1 MLEAFLLSA
10 IVTLAAWLVIE
21 RRRRLSFFKDLGIP
35 GPPPSFLS
43 GNLSE
48 IIQKGTLVKYKEWL
62 EKYGDIVGFY
72 NGAHPFLIV
81 KDPELIKK
89 IQIKDFHNFTS
100 RGMSSGFAR
109 SHPINKQSLVNAD
122 GERWKKM
129 RSLLT
134 PAFTTRNMKKM
145 MSLMDD
151 GSNELL
157 DAIETL
163 RSKHKAIEFR
173 ELFQRLTAD
182 VIIRSAFG
190 LKSNLQQKGRT
201 NSSTESLFQES
212 LNTIQQFR
220 RAWIN
225 FLTAC
230 FPELIWFWRAII
242 SYSSSH
248 TKTPT
253 DKSFHEIAPIIKF
266 RRGNREK
273 DRSDLLQLMLNAEVE
288 VGAPVNVH
296 SLTASGD
303 ADSSYQ
309 EDQPVKVNDI
319 GKKHALTD
327 TEIMANG
334 FTFFLA
340 GFETTGTALAFAA
353 YLLAKHQDIQ
363 DRLREEVLSVL
374 KRDGAFTYDNV
385 FSIKYMDQVI
395 SESLRL
401 FSPVVGFVKL
411 NASRKFSLSLL
422 GSFTTRRCARDYVH
436 NGITIPAGTSVI
448 IPNHH
453 LSHDPAFWKTPE
465 NFDPERFSPENKGQI
480 DPTVYQPF
488 GQGPRNCVGM
498 RFAQLEMKLTMAK
511 LMAKY
516 KLVLDDRHIKEKE
529 LKLESTFIFAYPP
542 DGIWLKVEK
551 V

>member
-1 MLEAFLLSA
+1 MFEALLLTA
-10 IVTLAAWLVIE
+10 IVTLATWFVIQ
-21 RRRRLSFFKDLGIP
+21 RKRRLSFFKDLGIP

-72 NGAHPFLIV
+72 NGGHPFLIV
-81 KDPELIKK
+81 KDPALIKK
-89 IQIKDFHNFTS
+89 IQIKDFNNFTS
-100 RGMSSGFAR
+100 RGISSGFAR
-109 SHPINKQSLVNAD
+109 SHPINKQSLVNAEGD
-122 GERWKKM
+122 RWKKM
-129 RSLLT
+129 RSLIT

-145 MSLMDD
+145 VSLMDD
-151 GSNELL
+151 ASNELL
-157 DAIETL
+157 DVIEAL

-190 LKSNLQQKGRT
+190 LKSNLQRKGRT

-225 FLTAC
+225 FFTAC
-230 FPELIWFWRAII
+230 FPELTWLWRIII
-242 SYSSSH
+242 SYSSGH
-248 TKTPT
+248 TKTAA
-253 DKSFHEIAPIIKF
+253 DQAFDEVAPIVKF

-288 VGAPVNVH
+288 DGAPVNVH
-296 SLTASGD
+296 SLTASDD
-303 ADSSYQ
+303 ADGACQ
-309 EDQPVKVNDI
+309 EDQPVKANDS
-319 GKKHALTD
+319 GKKHVLTN

-334 FTFFLA
+334 FTFFIA
-340 GFETTGTALAFAA
+340 GFETTGTALAFTS

-363 DRLREEVLSVL
+363 DHLREEVLAVL
-374 KRDGAFTYDNV
+374 KRDGAFSYDNV
-385 FSIKYMDQVI
+385 LNIKYMDQVI
-395 SESLRL
+395 SESLRF
-401 FSPVVGFVKL
+401 FSPVVG
-411 NASRKFSLSLL
+411 
-422 GSFTTRRCARDYVH
+422 FTTRRCARDYVH
-436 NGITIPAGTSVI
+436 NGITIPAGTSIV

-453 LSHDPAFWKTPE
+453 MSHDPAFWKTPD
-465 NFDPERFSPENKGQI
+465 NFDPERFSPENKHQV
-480 DPTVYQPF
+480 DPVVYQPF
-488 GQGPRNCVGM
+488 GRGPRNCVGM
-498 RFAQLEMKLTMAK
+498 RFAQLEMKLTLAK

-516 KLVLDDRHIKEKE
+516 KLSLDDRHIKEKE
-529 LKLESTFIFAYPP
+529 LKLESTFILAYPP
-542 DGIWLKVEK
+542 DGVWLKVER

>member
-1 MLEAFLLSA
+1 
-10 IVTLAAWLVIE
+10 
-21 RRRRLSFFKDLGIP
+21 
-35 GPPPSFLS
+35 
-43 GNLSE
+43 
-48 IIQKGTLVKYKEWL
+48 
-62 EKYGDIVGFY
+62 
-72 NGAHPFLIV
+72 
-81 KDPELIKK
+81 
-89 IQIKDFHNFTS
+89 
-100 RGMSSGFAR
+100 
-109 SHPINKQSLVNAD
+109 
-122 GERWKKM
+122 M

-157 DAIETL
+157 DAIEAL
-163 RSKHKAIEFR
+163 RSTHKAIEFR
-173 ELFQRLTAD
+173 DLFQRLTAD

-190 LKSNLQQKGRT
+190 LKSNLQQKGRA

-230 FPELIWFWRAII
+230 FPELTWFWRAII
-242 SYSSSH
+242 SYSSSR
-248 TKTPT
+248 TKSAP

-266 RRGNREK
+266 RRENREK

-303 ADSSYQ
+303 ADSPHQ
-309 EDQPVKVNDI
+309 EDKPVKANDS
-319 GKKHALTD
+319 GKKHVLTN

-334 FTFFLA
+334 FTFFIA

-353 YLLAKHQDIQ
+353 YLLAKHHDIQ

-374 KRDGAFTYDNV
+374 KRDGAFAYDNV
-385 FSIKYMDQVI
+385 FSMKYLDQVI

-401 FSPVVGFVKL
+401 FAPVVG
-411 NASRKFSLSLL
+411 
-422 GSFTTRRCARDYVH
+422 FTTRRCARDYVH

-453 LSHDPAFWKTPE
+453 MSHDPAFWKMPE

-498 RFAQLEMKLTMAK
+498 RFAQLEMKLTLAK

-516 KLVLDDRHIKEKE
+516 KLVLDERHIKEKE